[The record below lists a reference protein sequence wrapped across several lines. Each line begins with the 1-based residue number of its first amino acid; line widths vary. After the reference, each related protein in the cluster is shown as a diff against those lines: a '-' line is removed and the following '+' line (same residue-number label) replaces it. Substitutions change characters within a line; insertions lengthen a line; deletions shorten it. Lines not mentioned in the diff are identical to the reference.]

1 MKTLFKF
8 RIFIVIL
15 IVIIFVCLD
24 MYRNRGVQF
33 IRKPNYL
40 SKEEIDSRV
49 NEYFNRHMTK
59 LSGDVSQA
67 RQSPEFKK
75 RKEEREKKKQELLKE
90 VYASQKREEQEETL
104 LHIEELII
112 EEFSENE

>member
-1 MKTLFKF
+1 MKTLINF
-8 RIFIVIL
+8 RIPIVIL

-33 IRKPNYL
+33 IRKPSYL

-49 NEYFNRHMTK
+49 NEYFNRHMTQRK
-59 LSGDVSQA
+59 KILSQNA
-67 RQSPEFKK
+67 TR
-75 RKEEREKKKQELLKE
+75 RKEIRDKKKQELLKKTYE
-90 VYASQKREEQEETL
+90 SEKREDQEEL
-104 LHIEELII
+104 LIRIEELII